1 MSTQQLPMI
10 GPRILCLLVLLAMA
24 ASSGNFSHAQAVP
37 QLAPTTSAPVQN
49 PSMQGPPP
57 ARPKLVPQPKS
68 AQDQSTS
75 NALPPSA
82 LDLGLPVT
90 ELVPSLT
97 KASDDVQHSAGA
109 TSTDYMPFGNIVA
122 RWGFSRLEDKDYD
135 GWPDGWQ
142 RQKDRNH
149 PAYLKLQ
156 VVAND
161 EAWLKRA
168 QAADMM
174 VLNSWP
180 KVRKAIPKL
189 SGLPPSI
196 ADWTVDR
203 YFRAE
208 LNGGSVM
215 VQSPMVPVDSLYRF
229 QLELVGRS
237 ESLVHD
243 HAYAELVF
251 FANDGRLVAQHATPS
266 LRGTTPW
273 TTLSSALLPVPKN
286 AVKAAVRLIVRPTNA
301 VGEFDINGAAGFDG
315 IIIRRLPEMRI
326 TTDHPMA
333 IYDVGTRPEVSV
345 RVFGL
350 DRKTASMH
358 FIVRDVFGRKVT
370 EETVSF
376 LEIVAPPNDPLDQ
389 TTPADPSSSMNKSL
403 ARSSKQDG
411 ERTSVSSEAT
421 SDAASNSSE
430 TLTSDALNPV
440 ASRTVDESLEALKLE
455 VADLE
460 ALETDV
466 EVLKPTPKP
475 LSEGAVSPDR
485 VPSRPAQA
493 IEGVAIYHVPVLR
506 PGYYVVESVLGGA
519 GGQSL
524 SSETSLAILGAL
536 PTSTANNPY
545 GWTLPPSVHT
555 ALDAKR
561 IPDWLHRLGVGV
573 VKLPCWFAPD
583 EKSELDDAAWLV
595 GRLQETEIR
604 TVGLL
609 DHPPRSVLAKINE
622 SERRDPAAA
631 NYFRDANV
639 WAPLLEPIMTRLSLK
654 VRTWQLGADND
665 YSFLGRPQLKKA
677 IKDIGRNL
685 QGFGQPI
692 GVAFSWPWLEPLPPA
707 TEQSWAA
714 LNLATSTPL
723 APNELDAYLQSL
735 ESNENGG
742 RDTSEHWVALDPLDS
757 RTYDLQSRVTD
768 LVLRMTTVRGYRVP
782 ATFISSPLDP
792 HQGLLREDWRPNELL
807 LPFRTTSLLL
817 GDLART
823 GTLPM
828 RGGSSTVVLANAT
841 QTTVV
846 IWNPVPTKEVIYLGD
861 KIRQVDVWG
870 NTIVPKQI
878 KVDGGKPS
886 HEIQVGPMPTFLIDV
901 DPVLVAFRMTTQ
913 LVNTNLDSLLGRRQS
928 VSLQFVNPTPELLSG
943 EIRIRPLNDW
953 SVDSRPQTFDV
964 SPGRTG
970 VHEFEVSLRNSAKIG
985 PSELEFDFLLR
996 TVPPRRFTVTRT
1008 VNVGPDG
1015 LDLEVTTRLSGGE
1028 LLVLLSMTN
1037 RTTEPMQYDC
1047 MMFPPGGR
1055 QYQRRQIVIPPGE
1068 SVKRLFP
1075 WEDGASLVGQ
1085 KMLLRAVE
1093 QNGARVLNQV
1103 VELNP

>member
-1 MSTQQLPMI
+1 MI

-24 ASSGNFSHAQAVP
+24 ASSGNFSYAQAVP
-37 QLAPTTSAPVQN
+37 QLAPSTSTPVQN
-49 PSMQGPPP
+49 PSLQGPPP
-57 ARPKLVPQPKS
+57 ASPKLVPKPDS
-68 AQDQSTS
+68 AQEDASS
-75 NALPPSA
+75 NPLPPEA

-90 ELVPSLT
+90 KLIPSL
-97 KASDDVQHSAGA
+97 KKPSDELQDSASA
-109 TSTDYMPFGNIVA
+109 TPTDYMPFGTIVG

-161 EAWLKRA
+161 EAWLKKA

-174 VLNSWP
+174 VLNAWP
-180 KVRKAIPKL
+180 KVRKAIPNL
-189 SGLPPSI
+189 SGLPPSV

-251 FANDGRLVAQHATPS
+251 FSNDGRVVAQHATPS

-273 TTLSSALLPVPKN
+273 TPLSSALLPVPKS
-286 AVKAAVRLIVRPTNA
+286 AVKAAVRLIVRPINA

-315 IIIRRLPEMRI
+315 IMIRRLPEMRI

-358 FIVRDVFGRKVT
+358 FIVKDVFGRKVT

-376 LEIVAPPNDPLDQ
+376 LEIVAPPDDLLEQ
-389 TTPADPSSSMNKSL
+389 TAPADSPSSLNKSL
-403 ARSSKQDG
+403 ARS
-411 ERTSVSSEAT
+411 AT
-421 SDAASNSSE
+421 SDGDRTPIGLEIDPTATKNPSE
-430 TLTSDALNPV
+430 TLTSDVLDPVGSQLANPSLDVLNLDGV
-440 ASRTVDESLEALKLE
+440 GLEDSGLEALPMDAGSQKSKPIS
-455 VADLE
+455 AD
-460 ALETDV
+460 AD
-466 EVLKPTPKP
+466 
-475 LSEGAVSPDR
+475 SPDR
-485 VPSRPAQA
+485 VPSRPTQA

-555 ALDAKR
+555 ALDPKR

-573 VKLPCWFAPD
+573 VKLPCWFAPE

-609 DHPPRSVLAKINE
+609 DHPPRSVLTKIDE
-622 SERRDPAAA
+622 SERREPAAA
-631 NYFRDANV
+631 NYFRDSKV

-665 YSFLGRPQLKKA
+665 YSFLGRSQLKKA

-692 GVAFSWPWLEPLPPA
+692 GVAFSWPWLEPLPPP

-723 APNELDAYLQSL
+723 AYNELDAYLQSL
-735 ESNENGG
+735 ESNQSGG

-757 RTYDLQSRVTD
+757 KTYDLQTRVTD

-792 HQGLLREDWRPNELL
+792 RQGLLREDWRPNELL

-817 GDLART
+817 GDLTRT

-846 IWNPVPTKEVIYLGD
+846 IWNPVPTKEVVYLGD

-878 KVDGGKPS
+878 KVDGGRPS
-886 HEIQVGPMPTFLIDV
+886 HEVQVGPMPTFLIDV

-943 EIRIRPLNDW
+943 EVRIRPLNDW
-953 SVDSRPQTFDV
+953 SVDSRPQAFDV
-964 SPGRTG
+964 SPGRTA

-985 PSELEFDFLLR
+985 PSQVEFDFLLR

-1085 KMLLRAVE
+1085 TMLLRAIE
-1093 QNGARVLNQV
+1093 QNGSRVLNQV
-1103 VELNP
+1103 VEINP